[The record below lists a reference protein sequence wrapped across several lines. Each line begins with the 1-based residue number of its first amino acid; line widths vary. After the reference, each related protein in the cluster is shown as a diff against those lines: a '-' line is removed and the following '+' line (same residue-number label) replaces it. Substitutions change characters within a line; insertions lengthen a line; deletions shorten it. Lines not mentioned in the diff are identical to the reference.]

1 MRVHWLQLP
10 KFLRRNPAPEIAPA
24 VERTVM
30 SESTRTIEPKPHRV
44 KGPDGKLYYA
54 YAPTK
59 QGAIKAVRDS
69 LPKPEEAW
77 SAEVLTTQELISLGR
92 QRVKII
98 NDPDPVADNERDTAD
113 QAENENRN

>member
-10 KFLRRNPAPEIAPA
+10 HFLRRTPAPEATPA
-24 VERTVM
+24 VERPAM

-44 KGPDGKLYYA
+44 KGPDGKLHYA

-69 LPKPEEAW
+69 LPKPSETW

-98 NDPDPVADNERDTAD
+98 NDPDPVADNERSEAD
-113 QAENENRN
+113 QAEDQSRS